1 MNSKDYQ
8 NQIHKLVDEIE
19 NLNFLIQIYTLA
31 LYLRNKSK
39 E

>member
-1 MNSKDYQ
+1 MNSKDYR

>member
-8 NQIHKLVDEIE
+8 KQIHKLVDEIE
-19 NLNFLIQIYTLA
+19 NLHFLIQIYTLA
-31 LYLRNKSK
+31 LYLHNKSK